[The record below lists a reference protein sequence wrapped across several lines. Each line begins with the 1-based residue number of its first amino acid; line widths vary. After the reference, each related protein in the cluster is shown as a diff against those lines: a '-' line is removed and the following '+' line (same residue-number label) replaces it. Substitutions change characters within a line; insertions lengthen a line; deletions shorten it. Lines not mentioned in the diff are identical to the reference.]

1 MMNKENII
9 ICRCED
15 ITLADIH
22 NLLNQGYTDIEEIKR
37 LLRLGMGPCQGN
49 TCNGLIQREIA
60 NFLGVSIDKIKTQ
73 KIRPLVTG
81 VKLSLIKDGANDES

>member
-1 MMNKENII
+1 MNKEKII

-22 NLLNQGYTDIEEIKR
+22 ELFEKGYTDIEEIKR
-37 LLRLGMGPCQGN
+37 LLRVGMGPCQGN

-60 NFLGVSIDKIKTQ
+60 KYLGVKVEDVKTQ
-73 KIRPLVTG
+73 KVRPLVTG
-81 VKLSLIKDGANDES
+81 VKLNAIRDGAVDEG